1 MTALHALTD
10 ALSTVDEAIRD
21 EAIRD
26 EAIRDEAIT
35 RVRVGPPSAAPRRG
49 PRSIARL
56 SALIHSERCDR
67 VTNARAGIHQ
77 IGSTCAPVRA
87 ELLDLAHRA
96 PGLVDEVATDAAWI
110 VASSPRRCV
119 AGRCWSTATLGRSLA
134 GSVSSTPPSHTC
146 G

>member
-1 MTALHALTD
+1 MHTNVLHAQTALHALAD
-10 ALSTVDEAIRD
+10 ALGMV
-21 EAIRD
+21 D

-87 ELLDLAHRA
+87 ELLDLARRA

-110 VASSPRRCV
+110 VASSPCRCAV
-119 AGRCWSTATLGRSLA
+119 GRCSSTATPGGSPD
-134 GSVSSTPPSHTC
+134 GSVSNYRPSRTC